1 MDNYKYQKNHFFPK
15 NTKYRKNGNLMQN
28 DNCKEQNNIN
38 RVISSI
44 KNMVRRDR
52 IWIDGDYPWIMS

>member
-15 NTKYRKNGNLMQN
+15 NIKYRKNGNLMQN
-28 DNCKEQNNIN
+28 DNCKKQNIN

-52 IWIDGDYPWIMS
+52 I